1 MTPFR
6 TAALVLVLSAG
17 TTAAQP
23 KGGDVQPNRIAIGTV
38 YTGATV
44 EASFM
49 LFEPG
54 TDPKLALKVTAPKFV
69 KILRTAVRTQEFGK
83 GNHFVCGTVEIAIDT
98 KAAAEWRGEVSVTLG
113 NATAKVPVTATMKKR
128 RPGLVRL
135 LVGQTPF
142 EAHSTRD
149 GKAFEGWTEL
159 MNKAG
164 LDPHYL
170 LTSKDRTVFRDLD
183 LSKFDCI
190 LLCDGSL
197 VFLTPADVKKVRA
210 FAERGGRVV
219 VAANRFMRG
228 SVAKANDVLAGY
240 GLQMRDEES
249 QLPGTKG
256 VTVGKADLDP
266 KVAGAGVVSLD
277 FFRASPVAITDS
289 KVARALVKAKGV
301 VQPGDAF
308 VAVAKA
314 GRGQVVVLGQSM
326 CWYWVSETRAGKAD
340 NAKLLG
346 WLLAPPQKPEEPS
359 PGRIP

>member
-6 TAALVLVLSAG
+6 TAAFFLLLTVG

-23 KGGDVQPNRIAIGTV
+23 KGGQVQPDRIAVGTV

-54 TDPKLALKVTAPKFV
+54 NDTTLALKVVAPKFV
-69 KILRTAVRTQEFGK
+69 KVLRTAVRTQEFGK
-83 GNHFVCGTVEIAIDT
+83 GNQFVCGTVEIAIDT
-98 KAAAEWRGEVSVTLG
+98 KAAAELRGEVSVTLG
-113 NATAKVPVTATMKKR
+113 LATAKVPITATVKKR

-142 EAHSTRD
+142 EAHSTQD

-159 MNKAG
+159 MNKAA

-170 LTSKDRTVFRDLD
+170 LTSKDRAVFRDLD
-183 LSKFDCI
+183 LSKFDCV

-197 VFLTPADVKKVRA
+197 VGLTPADVKKVRA

-219 VAANRFMRG
+219 VAANSFMVG
-228 SVAKANDVLAGY
+228 SVPKANDVLAGY
-240 GLQMRDEES
+240 GLQMRDE
-249 QLPGTKG
+249 QGQW
-256 VTVGKADLDP
+256 VAVGKADLDP
-266 KVAGAGVVSLD
+266 KVAEAGVASLN
-277 FFRASPVAITDS
+277 FHRASPVAITDR
-289 KVARALVKAKGV
+289 KAGRALVKAKGV
-301 VQPGDAF
+301 GQPGDAF

-314 GRGQVVVLGQSM
+314 GRGQVVALGQSM
-326 CWYWVSETRAGKAD
+326 SWYWVSEKRAGKAD